1 MCDVPSFA
9 SRRNNPPRNKNHGLH
24 ASCLIMQGRF
34 TMFDAME
41 LVVYLSTERAAVQ
54 DL

>member
-1 MCDVPSFA
+1 
-9 SRRNNPPRNKNHGLH
+9 
-24 ASCLIMQGRF
+24 MQGRF
-34 TMFDAME
+34 TMFDAMGVTDAME